1 MFHKDFEVTT
11 KKLQKLKKSPRGL
24 RRNYNMFWTIRVEQ
38 QGEIQDLCKKEITH
52 LRLEKDQ
59 NNKAIIK
66 VMRGR

>member
-1 MFHKDFEVTT
+1 
-11 KKLQKLKKSPRGL
+11 
-24 RRNYNMFWTIRVEQ
+24 MFWTIRVEQ